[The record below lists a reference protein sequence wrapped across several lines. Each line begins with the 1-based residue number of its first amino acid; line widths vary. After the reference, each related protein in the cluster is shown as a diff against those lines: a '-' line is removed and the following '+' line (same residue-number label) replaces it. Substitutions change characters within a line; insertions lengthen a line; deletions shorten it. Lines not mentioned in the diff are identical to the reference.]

1 MFEVCDPMSLAFDE
15 ARYAAE
21 HGEVPVGAVVV
32 RGDVIL
38 ASAGNEMRHLNNP
51 TAHAEML
58 VIKRACEK
66 LQTDRLLECDLYV
79 TLEPCTMCAAA
90 MAFARIRRVYFG
102 ALDPKNG
109 AVDSGVR
116 FFNHATCHHKPE
128 VYGDIRGQEAADLLQ
143 AFFQSRR

>member
-1 MFEVCDPMSLAFDE
+1 MTLAFQQ
-15 ARYAAE
+15 ARYAFE
-21 HGEVPVGAVVV
+21 QGEVPVGAVVV
-32 RGDVIL
+32 RGGVIV
-38 ASAGNEMRHLNNP
+38 ASAGNEMRHLSNA

-58 VIKRACEK
+58 AIKRACEK

-79 TLEPCTMCAAA
+79 TLEPCTMCAGAIA
-90 MAFARIRRVYFG
+90 LARIRRVYFG

-128 VYGDIRGQEAADLLQ
+128 VYGDIRGQEASDLLH
-143 AFFQSRR
+143 AFFQTRR